1 MKDGFIKVAA
11 GVPRCT
17 VADTA
22 ANTAEIKRLIDKADT
37 EKINL
42 LALPELCITAYT
54 CGDLFFSQ
62 ALLISAEK
70 ALSEICEYTAGK
82 YPIIIVG
89 VPLLYRSKLYNCA
102 AVLQGGKILGI
113 VPKTYMPNYAEF
125 YEQRQFSSGRSIEQ
139 NAEINICGIS
149 APFGTGL
156 VFAHSEMPEY
166 TFGIEICEDIWAAPS
181 RPKGSAAAAPI

>member
-1 MKDGFIKVAA
+1 MNHMRDGFIKVAA

-17 VADTA
+17 VADVA
-22 ANTAEIKRLIDKADT
+22 ANTAGIKALIDKANAQ
-37 EKINL
+37 KINL

-62 ALLISAEK
+62 ALLAAAESAL
-70 ALSEICEYTAGK
+70 AEICEYTAGK
-82 YPIIIVG
+82 YPIVIVG

-125 YEQRQFSSGRSIEQ
+125 YEQRQFSS
-139 NAEINICGIS
+139 
-149 APFGTGL
+149 
-156 VFAHSEMPEY
+156 
-166 TFGIEICEDIWAAPS
+166 S
-181 RPKGSAAAAPI
+181 REVEKTPK